1 MAASQKQQLM
11 FFRAPDGRVFVDNIG
26 SQIAREGAGEV
37 ELINAMNIR
46 RVIASRPIPPTG
58 GPLPDDTS
66 LASTVPGALA
76 APIPTRGSLIPCLSS
91 FQATSGR
98 IPKFSIFGIFT
109 GKLSDFEL

>member
-76 APIPTRGSLIPCLSS
+76 APIPTTVFRNFRFSACLPGN
-91 FQATSGR
+91 FR
-98 IPKFSIFGIFT
+98 ISNSEMPRNVT
-109 GKLSDFEL
+109 QNP